1 MVDKANAVDQ
11 LDALKSD
18 GFLEFLLDPLNR
30 FRLFAA
36 EAADG
41 SSSGIQVAHCVG
53 QTGDGERQLMAL
65 SRHSCPSSFM
75 PAIGERTS
83 PPAPK
88 RGSSARSDQWFW
100 QPTPSQGRPQ
110 DHQAGPTHAV
120 ALRSILS
127 ETGYAQP
134 PKVGDTGRSQ
144 LAMMAV

>member
-53 QTGDGERQLMAL
+53 QTGDGERQLMAI
-65 SRHSCPSSFM
+65 SRHS
-75 PAIGERTS
+75 
-83 PPAPK
+83 
-88 RGSSARSDQWFW
+88 
-100 QPTPSQGRPQ
+100 
-110 DHQAGPTHAV
+110 
-120 ALRSILS
+120 
-127 ETGYAQP
+127 
-134 PKVGDTGRSQ
+134 
-144 LAMMAV
+144 